1 MGVYVGRSIAG
12 GSGEGKGRAMVAVG
26 RISHPSTASTVVV
39 GTPRRTLMGFKTI
52 LVHVDTAPSA
62 SKRLKLSADL
72 AGRFEAHI
80 LGLYVRRPF
89 QAPAFTD
96 AGPAMDSLYRTY
108 ENGVKADE
116 AIATAAFNE
125 LISRTSLSSEWRV
138 ADGLA
143 EVVVPAHAR
152 YADLVIV
159 GQAEP
164 DASTTTPDDL
174 AETVGMAGERPVLI
188 VPHIGV
194 AKPPGRTVMLCWN
207 GSREAAR
214 AATAALPIFKQAE
227 KVIVLL
233 IDPED
238 DGGREKPGVR
248 VAAWL
253 ARHGVDAV
261 VKRDTAADSDVG
273 GVILSRAADQDADL
287 IVMGLYGHSR
297 VREWV
302 LGGASRTLL
311 ASMTVPLFVAH

>member
-1 MGVYVGRSIAG
+1 
-12 GSGEGKGRAMVAVG
+12 
-26 RISHPSTASTVVV
+26 
-39 GTPRRTLMGFKTI
+39 MGFKTI
-52 LVHVDTAPSA
+52 LVHVDAGPSA

-72 AGRFEAHI
+72 AARHEAHV

-89 QAPAFTD
+89 QAPAFSD

-108 ENGVKADE
+108 ENAVKADE
-116 AIATAAFNE
+116 AIATAAFND
-125 LISRTSLSSEWRV
+125 LVSRQIIGEKGLSSEWRV
-138 ADGLA
+138 VDGLA
-143 EVVVPAHAR
+143 ETVVPMHAR

-164 DASTTTPDDL
+164 DASTTTPDDF

-214 AATAALPIFKQAE
+214 AATGALPILKQAD

-233 IDPED
+233 VDPED
-238 DGGREKPGVR
+238 HSSHEKPGVN

-253 ARHGVDAV
+253 TRHGVNAI

-273 GVILSRAADQDADL
+273 EVILSRAADQDADL